1 MDRLNLCMAPLRGV
15 TVAPYR
21 EAYARHFGGVDR
33 AVSPF
38 VTTVKGRKIKAS
50 VLREVDPDRNGAL
63 PLVPQLLSKDPDGV
77 RVMLGTLR
85 ELGYAQVNLNLGC
98 PYPMVRNRGR
108 GSGLMADEVALRTVL
123 DAACEAMPVGFS
135 VKVRL
140 GIEDSELLD
149 ERVELL
155 NGYPLDEVIV
165 HPRTAVQMYEGR
177 VDVEAFA
184 RVLPRIRHRVVYNG
198 DLYTVADVARIRERF
213 PEVTHLMLGRG
224 LVTDPFLPERLRGGE
239 IAVGDAER
247 RIKAFLAEL
256 LDRYEAGLFG
266 PSPVLGRMKEV
277 WGYLHEQFEDGDELL
292 RRVQQSRSVEGY
304 RRAVDAARWV
314 GAARA

>member
-1 MDRLNLCMAPLRGV
+1 MSITGSIRRRGAQLKSLDWSRLR
-15 TVAPYR
+15 
-21 EAYARHFGGVDR
+21 
-33 AVSPF
+33 
-38 VTTVKGRKIKAS
+38 VK
-50 VLREVDPDRNGAL
+50 
-63 PLVPQLLSKDPDGV
+63 PLVERRSLTRVEDILVPIEETLPPISDAAADQVASAV
-77 RVMLGTLR
+77 R
-85 ELGYAQVNLNLGC
+85 A
-98 PYPMVRNRGR
+98 
-108 GSGLMADEVALRTVL
+108 VL

-277 WGYLHEQFEDGDELL
+277 WGYLH
-292 RRVQQSRSVEGY
+292 
-304 RRAVDAARWV
+304 
-314 GAARA
+314 